1 MIQRLLKSWATL
13 SLAAGAFSTGID
25 LAIGATLLSV
35 GASTRAAAMTGTLVG
50 STITFFLNR
59 AIAFRESKPRLVV
72 PLLRFILFT
81 LVASTIH
88 GQVVVHLRDQWGI
101 SYAPAKILADL
112 CVFTFAQL
120 IVFRYFVFPK
130 PKDPPAT
137 ASPSA

>member
-1 MIQRLLKSWATL
+1 MIKKILKSWATL

-25 LAIGATLLSV
+25 LSIGATLLYL
-35 GASTRAAAMTGTLVG
+35 GAPTRAAAMTGTLIG

-59 AIAFRESKPRLVV
+59 SIAFRANKPKLVV
-72 PLLRFILFT
+72 PLVRFILFT
-81 LVASTIH
+81 LIASTVH

-101 SYAPAKILADL
+101 AYAASKILADL

-130 PKDPPAT
+130 PKE
-137 ASPSA
+137 PSTSLPSS